1 MSIKTK
7 IDTATRIFRSGFS
20 FLFRKKFQILSIEN
34 TVQYVLDKKC
44 SIGRYGDGEVCM
56 MNNRMPKSFQTFDAD
71 FSERL
76 KQVAKSADE
85 TFLVCLPY
93 ALVSFKNLNSFAK
106 NFWRQHFCRNLC
118 DYYKYFDNDKIYGN
132 TSITRCYMD
141 FEDKTHSSHYFD
153 FLKTIWENR
162 DIVIIEGEESRLG
175 VGNDLFSNTNSI
187 SRILCPKENAYKK
200 YDEIFS
206 FARNLDKNKLILI
219 ALGATATV
227 LAYDLHRE
235 GFQALDV
242 GHVDIE
248 YEWMKMG
255 AMEKLPIKGKYVN
268 EAKDGREVIN
278 LQDELYKSQIISI
291 IC

>member
-1 MSIKTK
+1 
-7 IDTATRIFRSGFS
+7 
-20 FLFRKKFQILSIEN
+20 
-34 TVQYVLDKKC
+34 
-44 SIGRYGDGEVCM
+44 
-56 MNNRMPKSFQTFDAD
+56 
-71 FSERL
+71 
-76 KQVAKSADE
+76 
-85 TFLVCLPY
+85 
-93 ALVSFKNLNSFAK
+93 
-106 NFWRQHFCRNLC
+106 
-118 DYYKYFDNDKIYGN
+118 
-132 TSITRCYMD
+132 MD